1 MIRYRPI
8 ETASGAEAILSR
20 YCGFE
25 NAAVT
30 DVSFVRGRGRNGE
43 NVSADLTLTLSVPDA
58 DGNDDTVS
66 LLFTGVTGASLPDL
80 AAAETLFSLRF
91 TVDPESGEI
100 ICMEDPEQDPEDGLM
115 ITASGLFVGKD
126 EIPRRDRNN
135 PLFRTDNGA
144 VDYILCDENTLC
156 RVETVYGVTLPG
168 TLRNYY
174 LSYGFPR
181 ERNEGRRPGFPHW
194 YDFSPETVKENRR
207 KMSAPYRFLKAEA
220 LDWYWNPAWGKK
232 PASEE
237 EAARVFDEKASEA
250 PKLFP
255 FFGHRYL
262 PLIDGI
268 GDPPVL
274 SSVGSDT
281 IVYGKDFQSYLNA
294 EFAGAEID
302 GGTDLTLLPF
312 WDSII
317 G

>member
-1 MIRYRPI
+1 MIRYKPI
-8 ETASGAEAILSR
+8 ETASDAEKVLSQ

-30 DVSFVRGRGRNGE
+30 GVSFSRNAGQ
-43 NVSADLTLTLSVPDA
+43 NGSAELTLSLSVSDE
-58 DGNDDTVS
+58 DGNDGSVS
-66 LLFTGVTGASLPDL
+66 LLFTDVTGASLPDL
-80 AAAETLFSLRF
+80 AAAETLFSLWF
-91 TVDPESGEI
+91 TVDLDNNEI

-115 ITASGLFVGKD
+115 ITSKQLFVGKD
-126 EIPRRDRNN
+126 EIPRRDRKN
-135 PLFRTDNGA
+135 PLFRTDNGT
-144 VDYILCDENTLC
+144 VDFILCDENTVD
-156 RVETVYGVTLPG
+156 RIETIYNFTLPAS
-168 TLRNYY
+168 LKEYY
-174 LSYGFPR
+174 LTYGFPR

-194 YDFSPETVKENRR
+194 YDFSPETVKENRKR
-207 KMSAPYRFLKAEA
+207 MSAPYRFLKKEA
-220 LDWYWNPAWGKK
+220 LDWYWNPAWGRK
-232 PASEE
+232 PASDA
-237 EAARVFDEKASEA
+237 EAERVFDEKASEG

-262 PLIDGI
+262 PLVEGME
-268 GDPPVL
+268 DPPVL

-312 WDSII
+312 WGSII